1 MLSLRFDLEE
11 SQCEVTSGTTLPPWW
26 KHSCLV
32 DGPLQIDGLDG
43 EEGGGAAG
51 LDDEVDV
58 VFFAKW
64 WVAGSPGF
72 LGGFVLLFWSMIVI
86 FGQVDIISC
95 F

>member
-1 MLSLRFDLEE
+1 MQAWLTHGVQTPTFLLSLRFDLEE

-58 VFFAKW
+58 VFLPVTG
-64 WVAGSPGF
+64 VATPG
-72 LGGFVLLFWSMIVI
+72 
-86 FGQVDIISC
+86 
-95 F
+95 

>member
-1 MLSLRFDLEE
+1 MLTPWGASQPFCWLRFDLEE

-51 LDDEVDV
+51 LDHEVDV
-58 VFFAKW
+58 VLP
-64 WVAGSPGF
+64 S
-72 LGGFVLLFWSMIVI
+72 GG
-86 FGQVDIISC
+86 
-95 F
+95 